1 MTVRVRLADGKLYDE
16 LGTLDFID
24 VQVNSRTDGQTVR
37 AVFANKDKALTD
49 GQTVRVVIES
59 TDTPAVLAI
68 SQSAVALDQTGSYLF
83 VVTPAN
89 VVEQRR
95 VKVGQPRDGLVPVES
110 GLKAGENVIVQGQQR
125 VRAGMTV
132 KATVLPPAA
141 GPSSVTPAR

>member
-1 MTVRVRLADGKLYDE
+1 M
-16 LGTLDFID
+16 GTLDFID

-49 GQTVRVVIES
+49 GQTVRVIIES
-59 TDTPAVLAI
+59 AEPPEVLAV
-68 SQSAVALDQTGSYLF
+68 SQAAIALDQTGDYLF
-83 VVTPAN
+83 VVTPAG

-95 VKVGQPRDGLVPVES
+95 VKVGAVRDGLVPVES

-132 KATVLPPAA
+132 KATVLPPAT
-141 GPSSVTPAR
+141 GQTTVTPAR